1 MNVYDFA
8 IQMETDAEIFY
19 RKLAAE
25 SHIPGINKIFTDL
38 ADDEQRH
45 RQIFQD
51 LKEKQAPDTATESKV
66 LEKAKNIF
74 TKILM
79 EKQSLP
85 SVTSNLESYRY
96 ALKLEAEG
104 VRLYTDAAKR
114 EADGELKK
122 VLLRIA
128 KEEENHFNIVE
139 NIYNFVN
146 APNQYLA
153 WAEFSSLGEFQAFG
167 RKTDL

>member
-8 IQMETDAEIFY
+8 IQMETDAETFY
-19 RKLAAE
+19 RKLAAG
-25 SHIPGINKIFTDL
+25 SNISGIKKIFTDL

-45 RQIFQD
+45 RQLFQA
-51 LKEKQAPDTATESKV
+51 LKEQRAPDAATGSGV

-74 TKILM
+74 EKILA
-79 EKQSLP
+79 EKQALP
-85 SVTSNLESYRY
+85 SLTSNLESYRY

-104 VRLYTDAAKR
+104 VRLYTDAANR
-114 EADGELKK
+114 ESSGEIKQL
-122 VLLRIA
+122 LLRIA

-167 RKTDL
+167 RETDL

>member
-1 MNVYDFA
+1 MNIYDFA

-19 RKLAAE
+19 RKLAVE
-25 SHIPGINKIFTDL
+25 SHVPGINKIFTDL

-45 RQIFQD
+45 IQIFQGM
-51 LKEKQAPDTATESKV
+51 KEHQTPDAATESKV

-74 TKILM
+74 AKILA
-79 EKQSLP
+79 EKQNLP
-85 SVTSNLESYRY
+85 LVTSNLESYRY

-114 EADGELKK
+114 EVDEEVKK

-153 WAEFSSLGEFQAFG
+153 WAEFTSLGEFQAFG
-167 RKTDL
+167 RETDR

>member
-8 IQMETDAEIFY
+8 IQMETDAELFY
-19 RKLAAE
+19 RKLAQE
-25 SHIPGINKIFTDL
+25 SHVPGINKIFSDL
-38 ADDEQRH
+38 ADDERRH
-45 RQIFQD
+45 GQIFQQ
-51 LKEKQAPDTATESKV
+51 LKDEHVPDAMIESKV
-66 LEKAKNIF
+66 LENAQNVF
-74 TKILM
+74 AKILAQ
-79 EKQSLP
+79 KQSLP

-114 EADGELKK
+114 EVDDTIKK

-128 KEEENHFNIVE
+128 REEEHHFNIVE

-146 APNQYLA
+146 APNQYIA
-153 WAEFSSLGEFQAFG
+153 WAEFSSLGEFEAFG
-167 RKTDL
+167 RETDL

>member
-19 RKLAAE
+19 RKLAAD
-25 SHIPGINKIFTDL
+25 SHILGIKGIFTDL

-45 RQIFQD
+45 RRMFQA
-51 LKEKQAPDTATESKV
+51 LKERQAPDDVTDSRV
-66 LEKAKNIF
+66 LQNAKNAF
-74 TKILM
+74 EKILA
-79 EKQSLP
+79 EKKDLP
-85 SVTSNLESYRY
+85 SLTSNLESYRY
-96 ALKLEAEG
+96 AMKIEAEG
-104 VRLYTDAAKR
+104 VRLYSDAAKR
-114 EADGELKK
+114 ESDGEIKQ
-122 VLLRIA
+122 LLLSIA

-167 RKTDL
+167 RETDL

>member
-8 IQMETDAEIFY
+8 IQMETDAETFY
-19 RKLAAE
+19 RKLAEE
-25 SHIPGINKIFTDL
+25 SHILGISKIFSEL

-45 RQIFQD
+45 RQIFQG
-51 LKEKQAPDTATESKV
+51 LKKQQAPAAVTESKV
-66 LEKAKNIF
+66 LEKAKNVF
-74 TKILM
+74 AEILA
-79 EKQSLP
+79 EKKNLP
-85 SVTSNLESYRY
+85 LVTSNLESYRY
-96 ALKLEAEG
+96 ALKLEADG

-114 EADGELKK
+114 EVDGEIKK

-139 NIYNFVN
+139 NVYNFVN

-167 RKTDL
+167 RDTDL

>member
-8 IQMETDAEIFY
+8 IQMETDAETFY
-19 RKLAAE
+19 RKLAVA
-25 SHIPGINKIFTDL
+25 SNIPGINRIFTDL
-38 ADDEQRH
+38 ADDEKRH
-45 RQIFQD
+45 CQLFQA
-51 LKEKQAPDTATESKV
+51 LKEKRSPDVVADSRV

-74 TKILM
+74 EEILAK
-79 EKQSLP
+79 KQDMP
-85 SVTSNLESYRY
+85 SMTGNLESYRY

-114 EADGELKK
+114 EADGEIKK
-122 VLLRIA
+122 LLLRIA

-153 WAEFSSLGEFQAFG
+153 WAEFNSLGEFQAFG
-167 RKTDL
+167 RETDM

>member
-8 IQMETDAEIFY
+8 IQMETDAETFY
-19 RKLAAE
+19 RKLADE
-25 SHIPGINKIFTDL
+25 SHIPGIKKIFSDL
-38 ADDEQRH
+38 ADDEQSH
-45 RQIFQD
+45 RQLFQG
-51 LKEKQAPDTATESKV
+51 LKKQQVPEDVTESKV
-66 LEKAKNIF
+66 LEKAKNVF
-74 TKILM
+74 AKILA
-79 EKQSLP
+79 ERQSLP
-85 SVTSNLESYRY
+85 SVPSNLESYRY

-104 VRLYTDAAKR
+104 VKLYTDAAKR
-114 EADGELKK
+114 EVDDKIKK

-153 WAEFSSLGEFQAFG
+153 WAEFSSLGEFEAFG
-167 RKTDL
+167 RETDL

>member
-8 IQMETDAEIFY
+8 IQMETDAELFY

-25 SHIPGINKIFTDL
+25 SHIPGINKIFSDL

-45 RQIFQD
+45 LKIFQG
-51 LKEKQAPDTATESKV
+51 LKEQQAPGDVVESQV
-66 LEKAKNIF
+66 LLKAKNVF
-74 TKILM
+74 AKILA
-79 EKQSLP
+79 EKQSVP

-114 EADGELKK
+114 EVDEEIKK

-128 KEEENHFNIVE
+128 KEEESHFNIVE

-167 RKTDL
+167 RETDL

>member
-8 IQMETDAEIFY
+8 IQMETDAETFY
-19 RKLAAE
+19 RKLAADRT
-25 SHIPGINKIFTDL
+25 IPGINKIFSDL

-45 RQIFQD
+45 RQLFQA
-51 LKEKQAPDTATESKV
+51 LKEQQMPDAVTDSRV

-74 TKILM
+74 EKILN
-79 EKQSLP
+79 EKQNLP
-85 SVTSNLESYRY
+85 SLSSNLESYRY

-104 VRLYTDAAKR
+104 VRLYTDAANR
-114 EADGELKK
+114 ESSGEIKQL
-122 VLLRIA
+122 LLRIA

-153 WAEFSSLGEFQAFG
+153 WAEFNSLGEFQAFG
-167 RKTDL
+167 RETDL

>member
-25 SHIPGINKIFTDL
+25 SHIPGIERIFTDL
-38 ADDEQRH
+38 VDDEQRH
-45 RQIFQD
+45 RQIFQA
-51 LKEKQAPDTATESKV
+51 LKEQQEPDAVTDSKA

-74 TKILM
+74 EKILA
-79 EKQSLP
+79 EKQDMPSLR
-85 SVTSNLESYRY
+85 SNLESYRY

-114 EADGELKK
+114 EIDGEIKQL
-122 VLLRIA
+122 LLRIA

-167 RKTDL
+167 RETDL

>member
-8 IQMETDAEIFY
+8 IQMETDAETFY
-19 RKLAAE
+19 RKLAAD
-25 SHIPGINKIFTDL
+25 SNIPGIKGIFTDL

-45 RQIFQD
+45 SQLFQA
-51 LKEKQAPDTATESKV
+51 LKEQQVPDVVTDSRV
-66 LEKAKNIF
+66 LEKAKNSF
-74 TKILM
+74 EKIIA
-79 EKQSLP
+79 ERQGLP
-85 SVTSNLESYRY
+85 SLTSNLESYRY

-104 VRLYTDAAKR
+104 VQLYTDAANR
-114 EADGELKK
+114 EIDGEIKQL
-122 VLLRIA
+122 LLRIA
-128 KEEENHFNIVE
+128 KEEENHFNVVE

-167 RKTDL
+167 RETDL